1 MSAFRFVLYSD
12 TGRVARH
19 RHPFEILRYY
29 LVNTNPRVT
38 PAGLPATVTRVL
50 LLLLLLLLSYY
61 GIVIYAYK
69 YYVIL
74 CYRCYILMLC
84 YLIHVGN

>member
-1 MSAFRFVLYSD
+1 MSAFRFILYGD

-29 LVNTNPRVT
+29 FVSTNPRVT
-38 PAGLPATVTRVL
+38 PAGLPATVTRV
-50 LLLLLLLLSYY
+50 LLLLLSYY

-74 CYRCYILMLC
+74 CYCCYMLMLVLLKSC
-84 YLIHVGN
+84 WILK